1 MDGYNSFYMNVHVLQ
16 DRLLNFFY
24 VFFSLYSLLLYSNF
38 YDPVKEHLYC
48 KMSFTAIFW

>member
-1 MDGYNSFYMNVHVLQ
+1 MFYKTVSLI
-16 DRLLNFFY
+16 FY